1 MNEQL
6 VHAAT
11 WVNFH
16 KNYAE
21 RSHTK
26 ESTYYVILFF
36 FLILENANKSNDR
49 KQIHGCVGWGVGR
62 SKERWTIWGNDRN
75 VH

>member
-26 ESTYYVILFF
+26 ESTYYLIFF
-36 FLILENANKSNDR
+36 FFNSR
-49 KQIHGCVGWGVGR
+49 KYKQMTESR
-62 SKERWTIWGNDRN
+62 SMVVWDGELGEVR
-75 VH
+75 